1 MKPTETE
8 IKDLIGEIM
17 GVDASTIKSE
27 TDFKTDL
34 AMDSIAIADLI
45 SSVEEDFDI
54 AIGYEDAIKLVNF
67 GLLMGYINQYE

>member
-1 MKPTETE
+1 MKPSEKD
-8 IKDLIGEIM
+8 IKELIGEIM
-17 GVDASTIKSE
+17 GVDAAKIKSE
-27 TDFKTDL
+27 TDFKSDL

-67 GLLMGYINQYE
+67 GLLMNFINQYE